1 MKKLSII
8 RYKPKPECYDEFLEN
23 VRAFYARTE
32 PLTHQP
38 THYLMTHGDEIYA
51 VAIRDGDALQESASK
66 GVNWLDT
73 QRHLLQEWNDVD
85 RHTLPVT
92 GDLVED

>member
-8 RYKPKPECYDEFLEN
+8 RFKPKPECFDEFLEN
-23 VRAFYARTE
+23 VRTNSRQARTAN
-32 PLTHQP
+32 PP
-38 THYLMTHGDEIYA
+38 THYLMIRGEEIYA
-51 VAIRDGDALQESASK
+51 IAIRDADVLQEKASK
-66 GVNWLDT
+66 GVEWLNT
-73 QRHLLQEWNDVD
+73 QRHLLQKWNEVD

>member
-1 MKKLSII
+1 MN
-8 RYKPKPECYDEFLEN
+8 FLKIS
-23 VRAFYARTE
+23 AQIHARTE
-32 PLTHQP
+32 PL

-51 VAIRDGDALQESASK
+51 VVIRDASAIQEIAAQ